1 MAFTGEGECYSLR
14 IGETD
19 MKKSLII
26 GSAYGAEALVL
37 NLYTGGTKVDYEQ
50 VYVAD
55 IRYAEASEY

>member
-1 MAFTGEGECYSLR
+1 
-14 IGETD
+14 
-19 MKKSLII
+19 MKRSLII

-50 VYVAD
+50 VYVGD